1 MVVDTSALFAI
12 LAHEPERAP
21 FEDLI
26 DKKDTVCSAVSY
38 AELGIVA
45 AHRFGRDVRSRIDA
59 MLTSLGIEVVAVD
72 VEQAVG
78 AVAAHLSFGKGV
90 HGARLNICDCFSYA
104 LAKGRDESL
113 LFKGDDFAKTDV
125 RPAWVPK

>member
-1 MVVDTSALFAI
+1 MVVDASALFAI
-12 LAHEPERAP
+12 LAHEPERAS

-26 DKKDTVCSAVSY
+26 DTQDAVCSAVSC

-45 AHRFGRDVRSRIDA
+45 AHRFGKDVRPQIDA
-59 MLTSLGIEVVAVD
+59 MLASLGIEVVAVD
-72 VEQAVG
+72 AEQAVG

-104 LAKGRDESL
+104 LAKERDESL

-125 RPAWVPK
+125 RPAWVLK